1 MLSECLLVLFK
12 LFIVNTFNKMIF
24 SIILVPKESSTMKS
38 RYFVKM
44 QSSVA
49 LIERAHILSIC
60 VSDCVE
66 FYQP

>member
-1 MLSECLLVLFK
+1 
-12 LFIVNTFNKMIF
+12 MIF